1 MKKIV
6 LLLIVTFLL
15 SLNSFA
21 NLNIDSVEIID
32 LNFDNLE
39 FVVFNFEIEADIVS
53 TCMDEAIAEAN
64 LYLSLRLITQAEW
77 FQMVLLANHI
87 CHHQ

>member
-6 LLLIVTFLL
+6 LLFTATFLL
-15 SLNSFA
+15 SLTTFA
-21 NLNIDSVEIID
+21 NLKIDNAKKID
-32 LNFDNLE
+32 LNQDNVELIVLNLE
-39 FVVFNFEIEADIVS
+39 TENNIVS

-64 LYLSLRLITQAEW
+64 LYLSLNLITQAEW

-87 CHHQ
+87 CQNQ